1 MGDKSNKKR
10 PGREAPKSAPPR
22 FLGVSSRNGLFAV
35 LVDTHTGDLA
45 ATGDHTG
52 LRRPERDR
60 ITREVI
66 DLLVKFGWVPKDPLE
81 VRDFL
86 FT

>member
-1 MGDKSNKKR
+1 
-10 PGREAPKSAPPR
+10 
-22 FLGVSSRNGLFAV
+22 
-35 LVDTHTGDLA
+35 VDTHTGDLA